1 MREVCVVVLFCGA
14 CVKNASFGQS
24 GGELFTSNLINATA
38 ETEERRSGRVS
49 YDQRDDV
56 GKENPGGRRGVG
68 IGGIADNIVT
78 SGHKVV
84 GEDDWGKGNSVR
96 ALYLSVM
103 MCGEV
108 ELLKLP
114 S

>member
-1 MREVCVVVLFCGA
+1 MY
-14 CVKNASFGQS
+14 
-24 GGELFTSNLINATA
+24 I
-38 ETEERRSGRVS
+38 
-49 YDQRDDV
+49 Y
-56 GKENPGGRRGVG
+56 
-68 IGGIADNIVT
+68 IVPL
-78 SGHKVV
+78 GHKVV
-84 GEDDWGKGNSVR
+84 GEDGGREIRSEKR